1 MIDTFDRARFEK
13 ALGFLPLGAK
23 FIGAG
28 SGQLEY
34 LVPVCNKLRCG
45 LCGAEFYPPAETRSG
60 IYHEVTCPKCGKR
73 AFVEG
78 LIPGEVSVK
87 VYSSIDPITG
97 VCRESG
103 DDSIRLVMV
112 GHKGKPLGKIDNY
125 TTRIAGWEE
134 RLKNKFRIMWKIAQ
148 TLPRCPKCH
157 HVVGWNVCKSGQNKG
172 RMFARCWGCNVWIGW
187 KDE

>member
-1 MIDTFDRARFEK
+1 MIDTFNRARFEQ

-23 FIGAG
+23 FIGAK

-34 LVPVCNKLRCG
+34 LVPICNKIRCY
-45 LCGAEFYPPAETRSG
+45 CGTKFYPAPGYSTAK
-60 IYHEVTCPKCGKR
+60 CPKCGR
-73 AFVEG
+73 VGEITG
-78 LIPGEVSVK
+78 LTPGEVSVK

-134 RLKNKFRIMWKIAQ
+134 RLKNKFRIMWAIAQ

-172 RMFARCWGCNVWIGW
+172 REFARCWGCNVWIGW
-187 KDE
+187 KDET